1 MGIVSLGIF
10 EVGATVSFCEV
21 FWELLAATLEV
32 DRVLVCVV
40 PSEDKVRAWVTL
52 VLLLGTPSALLL
64 IIDLALTMLGLV
76 TVFSGGLLTLKAGAD
91 LAGSADLLF

>member
-21 FWELLAATLEV
+21 FWELLAATVEV

-40 PSEDKVRAWVTL
+40 PSEDKVRVWDTL
-52 VLLLGTPSALLL
+52 VLLLGTAPALLL
-64 IIDLALTMLGLV
+64 IMDLALTMLGLV
-76 TVFSGGLLTLKAGAD
+76 TVFSGGLLTGAD